1 MSYGKLPFEMSVS
14 KYADIMIPG
23 HASSAPRYRGISIDG
38 QNDHWTVTVT
48 HS

>member
-1 MSYGKLPFEMSVS
+1 MSCGKLPFEMSVS

-23 HASSAPRYRGISIDG
+23 HASSAPRYRGIIIEG